1 MLIPLSKRTQDIL
14 YLSEKHQPVDTIKQA
29 YHRWQ
34 EKIQKNLQIHYG
46 PEWETRLK
54 NAIEMEEKMLV
65 KDVMKTQLVTLNADS
80 KLGFANDIMYLGR
93 IRHLPVVKDDTVVGI
108 LTQRDLYR
116 ASLTSI
122 LTNWK
127 ENKEFLDSIKVS
139 EVMTKNVITVT
150 PDATIEEAA
159 QIMIDK
165 KVGGLPV
172 VKEKN
177 KLVGLI
183 TETDVLQYFVDNSR
197 KKT

>member
-1 MLIPLSKRTQDIL
+1 
-14 YLSEKHQPVDTIKQA
+14 
-29 YHRWQ
+29 
-34 EKIQKNLQIHYG
+34 
-46 PEWETRLK
+46 
-54 NAIEMEEKMLV
+54 MLV

-93 IRHLPVVKDDTVVGI
+93 IRHLPVVKGENVVGI

-127 ENKEFLDSIKVS
+127 ENKEFLDSLKVS
-139 EVMTKNVITVT
+139 EVMTKNVITIA
-150 PDATIEEAA
+150 PDATVEEAA

-172 VKEKN
+172 VKDKN
-177 KLVGLI
+177 KLIGLI
-183 TETDVLQYFVDNSR
+183 TETDVLQYFVDENR
-197 KKT
+197 KRK

>member
-1 MLIPLSKRTQDIL
+1 
-14 YLSEKHQPVDTIKQA
+14 
-29 YHRWQ
+29 
-34 EKIQKNLQIHYG
+34 
-46 PEWETRLK
+46 
-54 NAIEMEEKMLV
+54 MLV

-93 IRHLPVVKDDTVVGI
+93 IRHLPVVKAENIVGI

-127 ENKEFLDSIKVS
+127 ENKEFLDSITVV
-139 EVMTKNVITVT
+139 EVMTKNVVTITA
-150 PDATIEEAA
+150 DSTIEEAA

-165 KVGGLPV
+165 KVGCLPV

-177 KLVGLI
+177 KLIGLI
-183 TETDVLQYFVDNSR
+183 TETDILQWFVEES
-197 KKT
+197 KKRTTV

>member
-1 MLIPLSKRTQDIL
+1 
-14 YLSEKHQPVDTIKQA
+14 
-29 YHRWQ
+29 
-34 EKIQKNLQIHYG
+34 
-46 PEWETRLK
+46 
-54 NAIEMEEKMLV
+54 MLV

-93 IRHLPVVKDDTVVGI
+93 IRHLPVVKGETIVGI

-116 ASLTSI
+116 SSLTSL

-139 EVMTKNVITVT
+139 EVMTKNVFTVS

>member
-1 MLIPLSKRTQDIL
+1 MQ
-14 YLSEKHQPVDTIKQA
+14 
-29 YHRWQ
+29 
-34 EKIQKNLQIHYG
+34 
-46 PEWETRLK
+46 
-54 NAIEMEEKMLV
+54 V

-93 IRHLPVVKDDTVVGI
+93 IRHLPVVKGEIVVGI

-116 ASLTSI
+116 SSLTSI

-139 EVMTKNVITVT
+139 EVMTKNVITVA

>member
-1 MLIPLSKRTQDIL
+1 
-14 YLSEKHQPVDTIKQA
+14 
-29 YHRWQ
+29 
-34 EKIQKNLQIHYG
+34 
-46 PEWETRLK
+46 
-54 NAIEMEEKMLV
+54 MLV
-65 KDVMKTQLVTLNADS
+65 KDVMRTQLVTLNADS

-93 IRHLPVVKDDTVVGI
+93 IRHLPVVKGDTIVGI

-116 ASLTSI
+116 SSLTSI

-139 EVMTKNVITVT
+139 EVMTKNVITVA
-150 PDATIEEAA
+150 PEATIEEAA

>member
-1 MLIPLSKRTQDIL
+1 
-14 YLSEKHQPVDTIKQA
+14 
-29 YHRWQ
+29 
-34 EKIQKNLQIHYG
+34 
-46 PEWETRLK
+46 
-54 NAIEMEEKMLV
+54 MLV
-65 KDVMKTQLVTLNADS
+65 KDVMKAQLVTLNADS

-93 IRHLPVVKDDTVVGI
+93 IRHLPVVKGEIVVGI

-139 EVMTKNVITVT
+139 EVMTKNVITVA

-183 TETDVLQYFVDNSR
+183 TETDVLQYFVDCCR

>member
-1 MLIPLSKRTQDIL
+1 
-14 YLSEKHQPVDTIKQA
+14 
-29 YHRWQ
+29 
-34 EKIQKNLQIHYG
+34 
-46 PEWETRLK
+46 
-54 NAIEMEEKMLV
+54 MLV
-65 KDVMKTQLVTLNADS
+65 KDIMKTHLVTLNADS

-93 IRHLPVVKDDTVVGI
+93 IRHLPVVKDENVVGI

-150 PDATIEEAA
+150 PDAAIEEAA

-172 VKEKN
+172 VKDKN
-177 KLVGLI
+177 KLVGLV
-183 TETDVLQYFVDNSR
+183 TETDVLQYFVGEH
-197 KKT
+197 KKAK

>member
-1 MLIPLSKRTQDIL
+1 
-14 YLSEKHQPVDTIKQA
+14 
-29 YHRWQ
+29 
-34 EKIQKNLQIHYG
+34 
-46 PEWETRLK
+46 
-54 NAIEMEEKMLV
+54 MLV
-65 KDVMKTQLVTLNADS
+65 KDVMKTQLVTLNADL

-93 IRHLPVVKDDTVVGI
+93 IRHLPVVKGDDIVGI

-127 ENKEFLDSIKVS
+127 ENKGFLDSIKVS
-139 EVMTKNVITVT
+139 EVMTKNVITIA

-172 VKEKN
+172 VRDKN
-177 KLVGLI
+177 KLIGLI
-183 TETDVLQYFVDNSR
+183 TETDVLQHFVDEQR
-197 KKT
+197 KKK

>member
-1 MLIPLSKRTQDIL
+1 M
-14 YLSEKHQPVDTIKQA
+14 
-29 YHRWQ
+29 
-34 EKIQKNLQIHYG
+34 
-46 PEWETRLK
+46 
-54 NAIEMEEKMLV
+54 MV

-93 IRHLPVVKDDTVVGI
+93 IRHLPVVKGDTIVGI

-116 ASLTSI
+116 SSLTSI

-139 EVMTKNVITVT
+139 EVMTKNVITVA

-183 TETDVLQYFVDNSR
+183 TETDVLQYFVDCCR

>member
-1 MLIPLSKRTQDIL
+1 M
-14 YLSEKHQPVDTIKQA
+14 
-29 YHRWQ
+29 
-34 EKIQKNLQIHYG
+34 
-46 PEWETRLK
+46 
-54 NAIEMEEKMLV
+54 MLV

-93 IRHLPVVKDDTVVGI
+93 IRHLPVVKGENVVGI

-116 ASLTSI
+116 SSLTSI

-139 EVMTKNVITVT
+139 EVMTKNVVTVA

-165 KVGGLPV
+165 KVGALPV
-172 VKEKN
+172 VRDKN
-177 KLVGLI
+177 TLVGLI
-183 TETDVLQYFVDNSR
+183 TETDVLQFFVDESKKR
-197 KKT
+197 K

>member
-1 MLIPLSKRTQDIL
+1 
-14 YLSEKHQPVDTIKQA
+14 
-29 YHRWQ
+29 
-34 EKIQKNLQIHYG
+34 
-46 PEWETRLK
+46 
-54 NAIEMEEKMLV
+54 MLV
-65 KDVMKTQLVTLNADS
+65 KDVMRTQLVTLNADS

-93 IRHLPVVKDDTVVGI
+93 IRHLPVVKGDAIVGI

-139 EVMTKNVITVT
+139 EVMTKNVVTVS

-177 KLVGLI
+177 TLVGLI
-183 TETDVLQYFVDNSR
+183 TETDVLQYFVDCSR